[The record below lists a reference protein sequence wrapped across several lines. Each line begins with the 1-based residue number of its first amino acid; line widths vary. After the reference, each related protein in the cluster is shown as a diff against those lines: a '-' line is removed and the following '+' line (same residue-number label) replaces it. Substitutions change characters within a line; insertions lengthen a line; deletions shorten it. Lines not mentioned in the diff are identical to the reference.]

1 MRSIDHYTARRC
13 QESNA
18 PKPFT
23 GKIVVI
29 AEARAPLLCII
40 IHREC
45 MFMQHWTRGAG
56 SGEEGRFAAERI
68 FILV

>member
-1 MRSIDHYTARRC
+1 
-13 QESNA
+13 
-18 PKPFT
+18 
-23 GKIVVI
+23 VI